1 MKIYN
6 TTLQGYLLLTYGE
19 TFDEEGNVISTSNQT
34 IPEGHRFYTQALM
47 EVEEGEAQIL
57 PYAEL

>member
-6 TTLQGYLLLTYGE
+6 TDQHGNLLVDIE
-19 TFDEEGNVISTSNQT
+19 QFDGEGNVVSTSTQT
-34 IPEGHRFYTQALM
+34 IPEGHRFYNQALM

>member
-1 MKIYN
+1 MKTYN
-6 TTLQGYLLLTYGE
+6 TDPYGNLLAIIE
-19 TFDEEGNVISTSNQT
+19 AFDEEGNVISTHVQR